1 MQPKKRALGRGLDAL
16 LTPGSTPKEPIMPV
30 KHIPIYQLKPGVYQP
45 RREMDPAA
53 LHELSQS
60 IQQHGLLQPIL
71 VRTLS
76 QDEYEIIAG
85 ERRWRAAQLAG
96 LSTVASMV
104 YSVTEKEAA
113 AIALIENIQRENLT
127 ALEEANAIN
136 RLLEE
141 FGLTHQQVAESV
153 GKSRTT
159 ITNLLRLMGLHTEV
173 QQLLQRGDIQM
184 GHARA
189 LLTLSPQDQ
198 LTAARQIVAKDLSVR
213 AIESLVQ
220 NWGVAKKI
228 NPTHSNETDSNIRQ
242 LETTLSEH
250 LGAVVKIAHAK
261 SGKGTVMIYYHSLD
275 ALEGVLEHFKFKASG

>member
-16 LTPGSTPKEPIMPV
+16 LTPGSANKEPAMPL
-30 KHIPIYQLKPGVYQP
+30 KHIPIHQLKPGVYQP
-45 RREMDPAA
+45 RRDIDPAA

-71 VRTLS
+71 VRVLS
-76 QDEYEIIAG
+76 QDQYEIIAG

-96 LSTVASMV
+96 LSTVSSMI
-104 YSVTEKEAA
+104 YNVTEKEAA

-127 ALEEANAIN
+127 ALEEAKAIN

-159 ITNLLRLMGLHTEV
+159 ITNLLRLMSLQEEV
-173 QQLLQRGDIQM
+173 QQLLQRGDINM
-184 GHARA
+184 GHART
-189 LLTLSPQDQ
+189 LLTLSTQDQ
-198 LTAARQIVAKDLSVR
+198 LAVARQVVTKDLSVR
-213 AIESLVQ
+213 ATESLVR
-220 NWGVAKKI
+220 NWSATKKA
-228 NPTHSNETDSNIRQ
+228 NLTHSVEKDSNIHQ

-250 LGAVVKIAHAK
+250 LGTVVKIAHTK
-261 SGKGTVMIYYHSLD
+261 PGKGTVTIYYHSLD
-275 ALEGVLEHFKFKASG
+275 ELEGVLERFHHQ